1 MATQP
6 IDRQR
11 SKHQHTVSK
20 RDKPQTVN
28 RGHKRTLREL
38 ASPYICENNR
48 DSGWNLQTY
57 VRFHHFY
64 R

>member
-6 IDRQR
+6 IDRQK
-11 SKHQHTVSK
+11 SKHQHKVSA
-20 RDKPQTVN
+20 RTQPQLVN

-38 ASPYICENNR
+38 ASPYVTENNR
-48 DSGWNLQTY
+48 ESGWNLQTHT
-57 VRFHHFY
+57 RFNHFY